1 MSNAAVRRAPH
12 DDPRRAAPARP
23 AAGTPSRRGP
33 VAHTGTQDRP
43 RLTLVT
49 GGRRR
54 WAGAAT
60 LFVAFI
66 VVALVVVAGRVHMA
80 SQQIELDRL
89 NNDVRRA
96 RTYFDTL
103 RSERARLLSPENLI
117 AEAVRAGMKQGTS
130 NRIVE
135 VDRATAVFIAS
146 RVGALDPDL
155 GARVESPL
163 DEFGRIK
170 AAVAGAK

>member
-1 MSNAAVRRAPH
+1 VSNAAVRSAPRR
-12 DDPRRAAPARP
+12 DPRHAGTSRP
-23 AAGTPSRRGP
+23 GVGTPSRRGP
-33 VAHTGTQDRP
+33 AAHTAVDDGP

-54 WAGAAT
+54 WAGAAS
-60 LFVAFI
+60 LFGSFI
-66 VVALVVVAGRVHMA
+66 AVALVVVAGRVHMA
-80 SQQIELDRL
+80 SQQIELDRI

-135 VDRATAVFIAS
+135 VDVATAVHLAT
-146 RVGALDPDL
+146 RVGMLDPDL

>member
-1 MSNAAVRRAPH
+1 
-12 DDPRRAAPARP
+12 
-23 AAGTPSRRGP
+23 
-33 VAHTGTQDRP
+33 
-43 RLTLVT
+43 
-49 GGRRR
+49 
-54 WAGAAT
+54 
-60 LFVAFI
+60 
-66 VVALVVVAGRVHMA
+66 MA
-80 SQQIELDRL
+80 SQQIELDRI

-135 VDRATAVFIAS
+135 VDVATAVHLAT
-146 RVGALDPDL
+146 RVGMLDPDL

>member
-1 MSNAAVRRAPH
+1 MSAAAVRRTAVR
-12 DDPRRAAPARP
+12 DPRSVASPRP
-23 AAGTPSRRGP
+23 GAVTTGRGRP
-33 VAHTGTQDRP
+33 VARGAAEERP

-60 LFVAFI
+60 LFVSFI

-80 SQQIELDRL
+80 SQQIELDRI

-117 AEAVRAGMKQGTS
+117 AEAVRAGMKPGSS

-135 VDRATAVFIAS
+135 VDGATAVYLAT
-146 RVGALDPDL
+146 RVGTLDPDL
-155 GARVESPL
+155 GARIESPL

>member
-1 MSNAAVRRAPH
+1 MSAAAARRMPTHDPRRPAGARTSASPRRAP
-12 DDPRRAAPARP
+12 
-23 AAGTPSRRGP
+23 
-33 VAHTGTQDRP
+33 VADGSPEERP
-43 RLTLVT
+43 RLTLVPA
-49 GGRRR
+49 GGRK

-60 LFVAFI
+60 LFVSFI
-66 VVALVVVAGRVHMA
+66 IVALVVVAGRVHMA

-117 AEAVRAGMKQGTS
+117 AEAVRAGMKQGAR
-130 NRIVE
+130 NRIVD
-135 VDRATAVFIAS
+135 VDRATAVFLAT
-146 RVGALDPDL
+146 RVGTLDPDL
-155 GARVESPL
+155 GDRVESPL

>member
-1 MSNAAVRRAPH
+1 MSTAAARRASAH
-12 DDPRRAAPARP
+12 EPRRDVGIRRS
-23 AAGTPSRRGP
+23 PSSPSGRGP
-33 VAHTGTQDRP
+33 VAHTAPAERP

-49 GGRRR
+49 GGGRK
-54 WAGAAT
+54 WAGAAS
-60 LFVAFI
+60 LFVSFI
-66 VVALVVVAGRVHMA
+66 IVALVVVAGRVHMA

-117 AEAVRAGMKQGTS
+117 AEAVRAGMKQGTR
-130 NRIVE
+130 NRIVD
-135 VDRATAVFIAS
+135 VDRATAVFLAT
-146 RVGALDPDL
+146 RVGTLDPDL
-155 GARVESPL
+155 GDRVESPL